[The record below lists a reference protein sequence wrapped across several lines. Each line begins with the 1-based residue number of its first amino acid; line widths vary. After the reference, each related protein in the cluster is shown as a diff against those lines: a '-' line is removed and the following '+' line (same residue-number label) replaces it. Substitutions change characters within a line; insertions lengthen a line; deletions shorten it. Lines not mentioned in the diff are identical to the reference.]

1 MSSSEYL
8 SGYHIPLLIGG
19 SAPPPALSQGDQS
32 NRSVSLPHRSKE
44 EPLDAAKRFTA
55 PGKHGMYIDVEV
67 DAPPR
72 AKKQKPSNGIDLIPI
87 TTTINN
93 GDGGPASLVMFPGR
107 DESYPDELNKLIKP
121 LSCKLCQTQMTS
133 MKSAR
138 DHYESKS
145 HDRHIS
151 AWLAKNYTEIGLQL
165 PPIKRLIK
173 QGPIGPNAFHCDL
186 CDLAL
191 TSTPH
196 MRQHYAGRKHKLVE
210 QRRSKPSG
218 AGYYTNEGKWVRTG
232 SKVGETPPDGRFG
245 IGVMFIAEEQQQQQQ
260 PQQTVPQPAAAATA
274 SEDQPLMVVDPS
286 HIPVSPAASGASLYD
301 SLTCDICKIN
311 VTSPSQMQMHCEGS
325 KHQKNLRIAN
335 GNPLAMEQQPPL
347 PALPELSLLSA
358 ASTENFD
365 VADLSMYRTPS
376 GSYYCK
382 LCNKYMNHVTILQQ
396 HLIGKKHIK
405 MVRQQATAAQT
416 ESSEIAE

>member
-19 SAPPPALSQGDQS
+19 SAPPPALSQGEPG
-32 NRSVSLPHRSKE
+32 NRSVALPHRSKE
-44 EPLDAAKRFTA
+44 EPLDAAKRFTP
-55 PGKHGMYIDVEV
+55 PGKHAMYADVEV

-72 AKKQKPSNGIDLIPI
+72 AKKQKPSNGIDSLPI

-93 GDGGPASLVMFPGR
+93 GDGSPASLVMFPGR

-232 SKVGETPPDGRFG
+232 SKVGETLHLQQQPPTDRRFG

-260 PQQTVPQPAAAATA
+260 
-274 SEDQPLMVVDPS
+274 EQPLMVVDPS

-325 KHQKNLRIAN
+325 KHQKNLRNAS
-335 GNPLAMEQQPPL
+335 GNPSAMEQQQQPL
-347 PALPELSLLSA
+347 SSLPESSLLSA
-358 ASTENFD
+358 AVTENFD
-365 VADLSMYRTPS
+365 VGDLSMYRTPS

-405 MVRQQATAAQT
+405 MVRQQTTAAQT
-416 ESSEIAE
+416 ESSKIAE